1 MDENSVSF
9 QIFLILLSF
18 ITLGSESQILCSSNV
33 QAILRCLEG
42 FFFFGGGGGG
52 EHAPKPKFGDN
63 RDGGSTLWEVRRR

>member
-18 ITLGSESQILCSSNV
+18 ITLGSERQILCSRNV

-42 FFFFGGGGGG
+42 FFLGGGGGG
-52 EHAPKPKFGDN
+52 HAQKLKFGDN
-63 RDGGSTLWEVRRR
+63 WDGWSTLWEVQRR

>member
-18 ITLGSESQILCSSNV
+18 ITRGSESQILCSSNV

-42 FFFFGGGGGG
+42 FFLGG

-63 RDGGSTLWEVRRR
+63 RDGGLTLWEVRRR